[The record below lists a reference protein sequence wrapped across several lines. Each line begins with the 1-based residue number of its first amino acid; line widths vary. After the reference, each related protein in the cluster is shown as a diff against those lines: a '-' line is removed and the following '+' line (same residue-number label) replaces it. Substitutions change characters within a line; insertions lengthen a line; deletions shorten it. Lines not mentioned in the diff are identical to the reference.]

1 MKTVLSATHLIAA
14 GVIAGAFTVGFLAGP
29 ALAAEPQAEADV
41 FQFKFQY
48 EPEELQSSDG
58 AKKLLGRLESQVA
71 RRCGAGPRMPL
82 TERRLVKDCVEET
95 MTKAV
100 NGFGSSAV
108 AEAYRSRT
116 GG

>member
-1 MKTVLSATHLIAA
+1 MKTALSVTHLIAA
-14 GVIAGAFTVGFLAGP
+14 GVIAAGFLSGP
-29 ALAAEPQAEADV
+29 ALAAEPQAEADM
-41 FQFKFQY
+41 FRFTFHYK
-48 EPEELQSSDG
+48 PSELQSSDG

-82 TERRLVKDCVEET
+82 TERRKVDDCVQET

-100 NGFGSSAV
+100 GGFGSSTV
-108 AEAYRSRT
+108 AEVYKART